1 MQEKAYFT
9 QFVGVKKLTPVT
21 ALMSSTWGPYS
32 ASKCIDGKANDSYQN
47 ICNSKNIWRIKK
59 FAKEQKYLSRRVP
72 APNFHQETTTLKSI
86 LLDLNEELLGFEY

>member
-1 MQEKAYFT
+1 MRFR
-9 QFVGVKKLTPVT
+9 VGGEQTKNYPK
-21 ALMSSTWGPYS
+21 
-32 ASKCIDGKANDSYQN
+32 N